1 MTKENIDFKTRLEWA
16 ANTLRLAEKS
26 KSGLKRDLNQANTG
40 LGEKLRKVKV
50 LLKKAEESK
59 AMGLDFLAR
68 DNADLR
74 NALQETKNES
84 EQQELD
90 DAKRGKAAEFLAKEN
105 TDL

>member
-1 MTKENIDFKTRLEWA
+1 
-16 ANTLRLAEKS
+16 
-26 KSGLKRDLNQANTG
+26 
-40 LGEKLRKVKV
+40 
-50 LLKKAEESK
+50 
-59 AMGLDFLAR
+59 MGLDFLAR